1 MNGSILATYSL
12 HDDLFLLCLKGKH
25 YEISALITFSDF
37 VSSYRPVARGGHRG
51 AHFLRQKMKKI
62 KRRKR
67 KIKEKKDK
75 RGENCHDTSLFYQFF
90 LS

>member
-1 MNGSILATYSL
+1 MNGSILATFSL

-25 YEISALITFSDF
+25 YEISALITFSVF
-37 VSSYRPVARGGHRG
+37 VSSYRPVARG
-51 AHFLRQKMKKI
+51 AHFLRQKLKKI

-67 KIKEKKDK
+67 KIKEKKEK

-90 LS
+90 FKLKKN

>member
-37 VSSYRPVARGGHRG
+37 VSSYRPVARGGAQG
-51 AHFLRQKMKKI
+51 GTLSATKNEENKK
-62 KRRKR
+62 
-67 KIKEKKDK
+67 KETK
-75 RGENCHDTSLFYQFF
+75 N
-90 LS
+90 